1 MSSEEPSTTTTHS
14 DASVALNPTRGRG
27 GETIVT
33 RRVGKRGGQ
42 FECLHPLPGQC
53 AGDAAKSVEGWILFV
68 SGLPRETT
76 EGDVMDLAV
85 PHGTVR
91 NIRMNTDLRDGHC
104 VGHAMIEYETW
115 EECQQAIAAINGRP
129 LREGGPAISI
139 SPAFIVE
146 EIETAQNTFNR
157 SHEEEVTTMD
167 GATKLMTRQR
177 EE

>member
-1 MSSEEPSTTTTHS
+1 MSAEMTTS
-14 DASVALNPTRGRG
+14 AAAPQRGRG

-42 FECLHPLPGQC
+42 FECLHPLPGQA

-76 EGDVMDLAV
+76 EGDVMDLAI
-85 PHGTVR
+85 PYGTVR

-104 VGHAMIEYETW
+104 IGHAMIEYELW
-115 EECQQAIAAINGRP
+115 EECEKAIAAIHGKP
-129 LREGGPAISI
+129 FLSSLALGI

-146 EIETAQNTFNR
+146 AADPTIRASN
-157 SHEEEVTTMD
+157 EEDD
-167 GATKLMTRQR
+167 GEHKAPRQR